1 MKCNSDEILTLL
13 SSLGVKLWNIGF
25 LFFLFFF
32 LLAIKQ
38 LCNIPSH
45 YKEIRKGCG
54 RLNGLS

>member
-25 LFFLFFF
+25 LFFFFS
-32 LLAIKQ
+32 LAIKQ
-38 LCNIPSH
+38 LCSIPSH
-45 YKEIRKGCG
+45 YKEIIKGCG